1 MQDIARQLDEFSR
14 RSFLAYAAKSTLG
27 VSLLPAFLQGVLGK
41 GPAAGMAMGRKALC
55 DNVILLYMRGGMS
68 QVDTFDP
75 KTDAEIKGSTNPI
88 NTSADGLQFANTLP
102 KLAALGDYI
111 SVIRSMTQRTGSH
124 SQATY
129 AMHTGYKERPG
140 MSHPQLGSWAQ
151 HFLGKSHAVLPS
163 SVVIS
168 GGNPGPGFLPPDHSP
183 LPIGDPRKGIKEM
196 LPKIDNKRLDKRVQ
210 LSRQFASTFEHY
222 FPHDEVKAYSDFY
235 DQTVKFF
242 SGEASE
248 PFDISKEPG
257 NMRNLYGNNPFGQG
271 CLLARRLVERGVRYV
286 EVKSR
291 RSWDSMH
298 GGAGQLP
305 SLANELDNTMSALL
319 TDLRDRGMLERTM
332 VVVTTEFG
340 RTSKVKSNGG
350 RDHHPNGFS
359 CALAGGGIKGGQAIG
374 MTDDKGR
381 NPDPAY
387 LPKDLHATVATALGM
402 DVEDRYHP
410 KGAGRP
416 SFVGGRGKPIMELLA

>member
-1 MQDIARQLDEFSR
+1 MYDIARQLDSSSR
-14 RSFLAYAAKSTLG
+14 RSFLAHAAKSALG
-27 VSLLPAFLQGVLGK
+27 VTLVPTFLQSVLGK
-41 GPAAGMAMGRKALC
+41 GPAAGMAMGKKALC
-55 DNVILLYMRGGMS
+55 DNVIFLYMRGGMS

-75 KTDAEIKGSTNPI
+75 KTDSEIKGSTEPM
-88 NTSADGLQFANTLP
+88 NTAASDLQFSNLLP
-102 KLAALGDYI
+102 KLGALGNYI
-111 SVIRSMTQRTGSH
+111 SVIRSMTTRTGAH
-124 SQATY
+124 SQASY
-129 AMHTGYKERPG
+129 AMHTGYRERPG

-168 GGNPGPGFLPPDHSP
+168 GGNPGPGFLPPDFSP
-183 LPIGDPRKGIKEM
+183 LPIGNPQKGIKDL
-196 LPKIDNKRLDKRVQ
+196 LPKINGDRMDKRVQ
-210 LSRQFASTFEHY
+210 LSRQFASTFQYY
-222 FPHDEVKAYSDFY
+222 FPNDEVKAYSDFY

-257 NMRNLYGNNPFGQG
+257 NMRAQYGNNSFGQG

-298 GGAGQLP
+298 GGTGQLQG
-305 SLANELDNTMSALL
+305 LANELDGSMSALL
-319 TDLRDRGMLERTM
+319 TDLRQRGMLERTM
-332 VVVTTEFG
+332 VVVATEFG

-374 MTDDKGR
+374 ITDAKGR
-381 NPDPAY
+381 NPEPEY
-387 LPKDLHATVATALGM
+387 LPKDLHATIATALGM
-402 DVEDRYHP
+402 DVEERYHP
-410 KGAGRP
+410 KGSGRP
-416 SFVGGRGKPIMELLA
+416 SFVGGRGKPIEALLA